1 MLTAKFML
9 FPRLKKKV
17 FHRNNYEKTT
27 AKIIYEN
34 YNSCSSTVLLV
45 LAPDTSPVHYKLW
58 QSRGSAA
65 AADCVSVLV
74 PGF

>member
-45 LAPDTSPVHYKLW
+45 LAPV
-58 QSRGSAA
+58 QSTTNYGSHAAQTA
-65 AADCVSVLV
+65 AADSVLV